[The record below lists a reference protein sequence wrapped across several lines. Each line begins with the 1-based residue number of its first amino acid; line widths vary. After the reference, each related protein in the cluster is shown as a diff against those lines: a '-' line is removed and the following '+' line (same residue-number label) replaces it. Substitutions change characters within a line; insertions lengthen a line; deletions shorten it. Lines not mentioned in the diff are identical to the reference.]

1 MAPVETRP
9 CGTSGLHLPAVGLG
23 CWAFGGGDYWGAQ
36 SQDDVDDVV
45 HAALD
50 LGMTYFDSAEAYNA
64 GASETSLGRAL
75 AGRRQRAIVGTKV
88 NPSNARPAT
97 LREHCEA
104 SLRRLGTDW
113 IDLYMVHWP
122 LNASAI
128 KHFTSDEELQAHP
141 PDLGQA
147 LATLEEL
154 KRAGK
159 IRHWGVSNFGVR
171 QLEEVTALGFQP
183 AADELAY
190 NLLMR
195 GIEAEVLP
203 WCRGHGVG
211 VLGYSA
217 LMQGLLSG
225 KFTSIDELPP
235 ARTRTRHFAGNRA
248 GSRHGGPGVEPAVLA
263 AVQSIAAIAEEL
275 GVPMGDL
282 SIAWAVANPAVTC
295 TIVGCRNR
303 RQLEENVRALSIALT
318 PEAKLRL
325 DRATN
330 EVLIELGPHID
341 YYQSVADSRSF

>member
-1 MAPVETRP
+1 MAAVETRP
-9 CGTSGLHLPAVGLG
+9 CGTSGLRLPAVGLG
-23 CWAFGGGDYWGAQ
+23 CWAFGGGEYWGPQ
-36 SQDDVDDVV
+36 NQDDVDAVV

-50 LGMTYFDSAEAYNA
+50 LGITYFDSAEAYNN
-64 GASETSLGRAL
+64 GASETSLGKAL
-75 AGRRQRAIVGTKV
+75 AGRRQGALIGTKV
-88 NPSNARPAT
+88 NPSNAAPAA
-97 LREHCEA
+97 LRAHCEA

-128 KHFTSDEELQAHP
+128 RHFTDDAALIASP

-147 LATLEEL
+147 LTTLEAL
-154 KRAGK
+154 KQEGK
-159 IRHWGVSNFGVR
+159 IRHWGVSNFGLR
-171 QLEEVTALGFQP
+171 QLGQVAALGFQP

-195 GIEAEVLP
+195 GIEAKVLP
-203 WCRGHGVG
+203 LCRARGIG

-235 ARTRTRHFAGNRA
+235 ARTRTRHFAGSRR
-248 GSRHGGPGVEPAVLA
+248 GSRHGGPGVEAEVLA
-263 AVQSIAAIAEEL
+263 SVQAISTIAAEL

-282 SIAWAVANPAVTC
+282 AIAWAVANPAVTC

-318 PEAKLRL
+318 PALKERL
-325 DRATN
+325 DRATE
-330 EVLIELGPHID
+330 EVLGRLGSHID
-341 YYQSVADSRSF
+341 YYQSVEDSRSY

>member
-9 CGTSGLHLPAVGLG
+9 CGTSGLRLPAVGLG
-23 CWAFGGGDYWGAQ
+23 CWAFGGGEYWGPQ
-36 SQDDVDDVV
+36 NQDDVDEVV

-50 LGMTYFDSAEAYNA
+50 LGITYFDSAEAYNA
-64 GASETSLGRAL
+64 GASERSLGRAL
-75 AGRRQRAIVGTKV
+75 AGRRSRALIGTKV
-88 NPSNARPAT
+88 NPSHAAPAV
-97 LREHCEA
+97 LRAHCEA
-104 SLRRLGTDW
+104 SLQRLGTEW

-128 KHFTSDEELQAHP
+128 RHFTSDAVLIAHP
-141 PDLGQA
+141 PDLGEA
-147 LATLEEL
+147 LAVLEAL
-154 KRAGK
+154 KREGK

-171 QLEEVTALGFQP
+171 QLREVAALGFHP
-183 AADELAY
+183 TADELAY

-203 WCRGHGVG
+203 HCRERGIG

-235 ARTRTRHFAGNRA
+235 ARTRTRHFASSRP
-248 GSRHGGPGVEPAVLA
+248 GSRHGGPGVERQVLA
-263 AVQSIAAIAEEL
+263 AVQGISTIAAEL

-282 SIAWAVANPAVTC
+282 AIAWAVANPAVTC

-318 PEAKLRL
+318 PAVKARL
-325 DRATN
+325 DRVTD
-330 EVLIELGPHID
+330 EVLVALGPHID
-341 YYQSVADSRSF
+341 YYQSVEDSRSF